1 MTRFT
6 KKIGALAAALMIA
19 FCAGCNSDKT
29 SDNSTSSE
37 TSDSRSENASNSGT
51 ESTSEN
57 NDSSAS
63 GTESTSGNN
72 DSSAPATPS
81 EPREWHDLSQSEITE
96 AMGMGWNLGNQMEA
110 IRGNTPDETGW
121 GNPVIREELLKLVS
135 EQGFKTVRIPV
146 SYLTHI
152 GEGPD
157 YTVEA
162 AWLDR
167 VQEVVDYVIDNG
179 MFAIINMHGD
189 GYYTIDGAWLLCAE
203 PADKQ
208 TEIKAKYEA
217 VWRQIAD
224 RFKDYDEHLIF
235 ESMNEEFDNTYNNPN
250 PEYYSNINDYNQI
263 FTDTVRKTGSNN
275 TKRWL
280 LMPGWNTNIM
290 YTIGDF
296 GFQVP
301 EDTLC
306 EADGKRIMIS
316 VHYYDPYN
324 FTLNEDE
331 NTFKTQWGKYGVEN
345 VEKTGNEA
353 YVNAIFTKL
362 ENKFVAEGYP
372 VVIGELGTQ
381 DKSKADP
388 ANNEF
393 RRYWLEVVVSAAK
406 QHGCIPVY
414 WDNGYILNKG
424 FGVIDRVSIKVTQPE
439 LIAAMIRA
447 INADGEYEIAA
458 PAGFEKDDAA

>member
-6 KKIGALAAALMIA
+6 KKIGAFAAALMIA
-19 FCAGCNSDKT
+19 LCAGCNSDKG
-29 SDNSTSSE
+29 NSSE
-37 TSDSRSENASNSGT
+37 SSVASGTSDSGQSENASNSGT
-51 ESTSEN
+51 ESKSEN
-57 NDSSAS
+57 NDSSAPA
-63 GTESTSGNN
+63 ESTSDGGSETP
-72 DSSAPATPS
+72 DAPL
-81 EPREWHDLSQSEITE
+81 EFHDLSQTEITE

-110 IRGNTPDETGW
+110 LRGTTPVETGW

-167 VQEVVDYVIDNG
+167 IQEVVDYVIDNG

-208 TEIKAKYEA
+208 VEIKAKYEA

-224 RFKDYDEHLIF
+224 RFKNYDEHLIF

-250 PEYYSNINDYNQI
+250 EEYYNNINDYNQI

-296 GFQVP
+296 GFKVP

-316 VHYYDPYN
+316 VHFYDPYN

-362 ENKFVAEGYP
+362 SNKFVAEGYP
-372 VVIGELGTQ
+372 VVIGELGVQNKTE
-381 DKSKADP
+381 ADP

-406 QHGCIPVY
+406 RQGCVPVY
-414 WDNGYILNKG
+414 WDNGWNLNKG
-424 FGVIDRVSIKVTQPE
+424 FGIFDRTAITVTQPE
-439 LIAAMIRA
+439 LIAAMMRA
-447 INADGEYEIAA
+447 ISADGEYEIAA
-458 PAGFEKDDAA
+458 PAGFEKDDAAA